1 MHINIQGAQKRPENT
16 IYHPAAGHN
25 GPIRLSSGLLSRDH
39 LQRLVAAM
47 VD

>member
-1 MHINIQGAQKRPENT
+1 MHTHNEGGQRHAENIHHHPLIARNGRNRRP
-16 IYHPAAGHN
+16 
-25 GPIRLSSGLLSRDH
+25 SGLLSRDH